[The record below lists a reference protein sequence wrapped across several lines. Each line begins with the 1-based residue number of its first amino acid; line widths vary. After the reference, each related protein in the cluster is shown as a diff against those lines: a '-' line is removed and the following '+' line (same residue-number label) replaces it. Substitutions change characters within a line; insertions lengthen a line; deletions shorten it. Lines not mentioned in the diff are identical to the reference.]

1 MKPFRAKPFQLS
13 RRALLRGAG
22 GVAIGLPF
30 LEIMTPLGRARA
42 ATSTMAGPKR
52 YINFFSPDGT
62 IYPAWAPTAGASP
75 STFTLSRILMPLQ
88 PNQSKIV
95 VLDGLSNTAAQNG
108 AGDDHMRGMGTMLT
122 GIELAPGTTQGGCC
136 APAGLAGGIS
146 VDQTIAGI
154 IGTGTKL
161 KSLELG
167 VESGSAGTVW
177 GYTSYSAASQ
187 PLPPDNN
194 PASVF
199 TRVFSMLGTSTT
211 AAQRLAAERKS
222 VLDAVIANYAQ
233 LNPKLGAFDKSKLD
247 EHLSNV
253 RDLETR
259 VTATSTTGATCTT
272 PAMPTGDY
280 KMAASFPNVAKL
292 QMDLLVAAMAC
303 DQVRVGSLQFEN
315 SVGQAMFTWVDPT
328 ITRGHHDMSHDDDSN
343 ADTMEKLTKINVW
356 YAQQLNYLMTSLAAV
371 PEPTATGMGTMLDN
385 TVIVWCNELSK
396 GNIHSHTPQPFV
408 LAGGAGGAL
417 QTGRYLQF
425 AGKTP
430 HNNLL
435 VSLVNMMGGNIKTFG
450 NPAYCTGPL
459 TGL

>member
-1 MKPFRAKPFQLS
+1 MKSFRAKPFQLS

-22 GVAIGLPF
+22 GIAIGLPF
-30 LEIMTPLGRARA
+30 LEIMAPRGGARA
-42 ATSTMAGPKR
+42 ATMAGPKR

-62 IYPAWAPTAGASP
+62 IYPAFVPTAGSSP
-75 STFTLSRILMPLQ
+75 SNFTLSRILMPLA

-95 VLDGLSNTAAQNG
+95 VLDGLNNVAAQNG
-108 AGDDHMRGMGTMLT
+108 AGDDHMKGMGTMLT
-122 GIELAPGTTQGGCC
+122 GIELLPGTTQGGCC

-146 VDQTIAGI
+146 VDQTIAGT

-177 GYTSYSAASQ
+177 GYTSYSGPGQA
-187 PLPPDNN
+187 LPPDNN

-199 TRVFSMLGTSTT
+199 TRVFGMLGTSQTD
-211 AAQRLAAERKS
+211 AQRLAAERKS
-222 VLDAVIANYAQ
+222 VLDAVIASYTQ
-233 LNPKLGAFDKSKLD
+233 LNPRLGALDKAKLD
-247 EHLSNV
+247 AHLTNI

-259 VTATSTTGATCTT
+259 VTATTAMGPTCTK
-272 PAMPTGDY
+272 PATPTGDY
-280 KMAASFPNVAKL
+280 KMAASFPAVAKL
-292 QMDLLVAAMAC
+292 QMDLLVSAMMC
-303 DQVRVGSLQFEN
+303 DQVRVASLQFEN
-315 SVGQAMFTWVDPT
+315 SVGQAQFTWVDPT

-356 YAQQLNYLMTSLAAV
+356 YAQQLNYLLTALAAV

-385 TVIVWCNELSK
+385 TVVVWCNELAK
-396 GNIHSHTPQPFV
+396 GNIHSHAPQPFV

-417 QTGRYLQF
+417 QTGRFLQF
-425 AGKTP
+425 NKVP

-435 VSLVNMMGGNIKTFG
+435 VSLVNMMGGNVATFG
-450 NPAYCTGPL
+450 NPKYCTGPL